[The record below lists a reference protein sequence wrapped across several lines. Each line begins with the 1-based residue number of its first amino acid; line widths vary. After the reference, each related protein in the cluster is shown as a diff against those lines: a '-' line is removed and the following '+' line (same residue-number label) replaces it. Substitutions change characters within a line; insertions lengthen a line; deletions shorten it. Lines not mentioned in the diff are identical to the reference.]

1 MKKLFYSLFA
11 LAMTAMTFT
20 SCEDVPAPYDDP
32 NNNPIVVV
40 DSVGDG
46 TLENPYNVIAAIKY
60 AKTLDFGAESERN
73 IYIKGVVVSIQENY
87 NATQYGSARFYISD
101 DGTPRNQF
109 LIYRALY
116 LGNKKYTDG
125 DILAEGDTVIICGK
139 ITNYNGTFETQQNKA
154 FLYSLNGKSEGGGGG
169 GATGEAK
176 GSGTLEDPYN
186 PAGVLAYINTLG
198 ADVESEKD
206 VYIKGKVASI
216 TEQYGTQYG
225 NATFTIVEEGAEG
238 TVFMV
243 FRALY
248 LGNKKYTSGDLL
260 KEGDEV
266 IVCGKVV
273 NYRGNTP
280 ETAQGKAYLY
290 SLNGKSE
297 GGGGGA
303 TGEAK
308 GDGTLSNP
316 YNPAGVIAY
325 INSLDADNESPKD
338 VYIKGTVGSIT
349 EQYGTQYGNATFTI
363 VEKGAEGTA
372 FTVFR
377 ALYLGNQKYTSGD
390 LLKEGDEVIVCGK
403 VVNYRGNTPETA
415 QGKAYLYSLNGK
427 TGSGDTPP
435 PSGEAKGSGTLADPY
450 NAVAANNFAS
460 KLAAD
465 AKSDKDVYIKG
476 KISKIANNG
485 EFGTQYGNASFYI
498 SDDGT
503 SNNEFYV
510 FRTLYL
516 GNKKYDN
523 TSDPNIKVGDE
534 VIICGKVTNY
544 KGNTPETSANESY
557 IYSLNGK
564 TEGGGG
570 GGGDTPQGAGTYESP
585 LTVSQAIAMAE
596 AEAAWVKGY
605 IVGYVEGQVLSSG
618 AKFEAGGSVNTNIL
632 IAASASEKDVS
643 KCMPIQLS
651 RDYRAD
657 FALDAN
663 PGMLGKEVIMAGQL
677 TKYFGAP
684 GIKAPTY
691 MEANGKS
698 VGKRVKFRKRR

>member
-1 MKKLFYSLFA
+1 MKKLFYSLFT
-11 LAMTAMTFT
+11 LAMTTVMFT
-20 SCEDVPAPYDDP
+20 SCESVPAPYDDP
-32 NNNPIVVV
+32 NNNPGGGGTVVV
-40 DSVGDG
+40 DPVGDG
-46 TLENPYNVIAAIKY
+46 TQENPYNVIAAINY
-60 AKTLDFGAESERN
+60 AKTLDVGAESERD
-73 IYIKGVVVSIQENY
+73 IYIKGVVVSIAENY
-87 NATQYGSARFYISD
+87 TTQYGNARFYISD
-101 DGTPRNQF
+101 DGTAKNQF

-139 ITNYNGTFETQQNKA
+139 VTNYNGTLETQQNKA
-154 FLYSLNGKSEGGGGG
+154 FLYSLNGKSEGGGGGG

-186 PAGVLAYINTLG
+186 PAGVIAYINTLG
-198 ADVESEKD
+198 ADVESANN

-225 NATFTIVEEGAEG
+225 NATFNIVEEGAEG
-238 TVFMV
+238 TPFTV

-248 LGNKKYTSGDLL
+248 LGNKKYTSGDVL

-266 IVCGKVV
+266 VVCGKVV
-273 NYRGNTP
+273 NYKGNTP
-280 ETAQGKAYLY
+280 ETAQGKAFLY

-297 GGGGGA
+297 GGGGDTPTP
-303 TGEAK
+303 TGEEK
-308 GDGTLSNP
+308 GDGTLNNP
-316 YNPAGVIAY
+316 
-325 INSLDADNESPKD
+325 
-338 VYIKGTVGSIT
+338 
-349 EQYGTQYGNATFTI
+349 F
-363 VEKGAEGTA
+363 
-372 FTVFR
+372 
-377 ALYLGNQKYTSGD
+377 
-390 LLKEGDEVIVCGK
+390 
-403 VVNYRGNTPETA
+403 
-415 QGKAYLYSLNGK
+415 
-427 TGSGDTPP
+427 
-435 PSGEAKGSGTLADPY
+435 

-503 SNNEFYV
+503 TNNEFYV

-585 LTVSQAIAMAE
+585 LTVSQAIALAE

-605 IVGYVEGQVLSSG
+605 IVGYVTGQVLSSG
-618 AKFEAGGSVNTNIL
+618 ARFTSTAPEGETVSNTNWL
-632 IAASASEKDVS
+632 IAASASETDVN

-677 TKYFGAP
+677 TKYFGAA
-684 GIKAPTY
+684 GIKSPTY

-698 VGKRVKFRKRR
+698 VGNKAKFRKR

>member
-1 MKKLFYSLFA
+1 MKKLFYSLFT
-11 LAMTAMTFT
+11 LAMTTVMFT
-20 SCEDVPAPYDDP
+20 SCESVPAPYDDP
-32 NNNPIVVV
+32 NNNPGGGGTVVV
-40 DSVGDG
+40 DPVGDG
-46 TLENPYNVIAAIKY
+46 TQENPYNVIAAINY
-60 AKTLDFGAESERN
+60 AKTLDVGAESERD
-73 IYIKGVVVSIQENY
+73 IYIKGVVVSIAENY
-87 NATQYGSARFYISD
+87 TTQYGNARFYISD
-101 DGTPRNQF
+101 DGTAKNQF

-139 ITNYNGTFETQQNKA
+139 VTNYNGTLETQQNKA
-154 FLYSLNGKSEGGGGG
+154 FLYSLNGKSEGGGGGG

-186 PAGVLAYINTLG
+186 PAGVIAYINTLG
-198 ADVESEKD
+198 ADVESANN

-225 NATFTIVEEGAEG
+225 NATFNIVEEGAEG
-238 TVFMV
+238 TPFTI

-248 LGNKKYTSGDLL
+248 LGNKKYTSGDVL

-266 IVCGKVV
+266 VVCGKVV
-273 NYRGNTP
+273 NYKGNTP
-280 ETAQGKAYLY
+280 ETAQGKAFLY

-297 GGGGGA
+297 GGGGDTPTP
-303 TGEAK
+303 TGEEK
-308 GDGTLSNP
+308 GDGTLNNP
-316 YNPAGVIAY
+316 
-325 INSLDADNESPKD
+325 
-338 VYIKGTVGSIT
+338 
-349 EQYGTQYGNATFTI
+349 F
-363 VEKGAEGTA
+363 
-372 FTVFR
+372 
-377 ALYLGNQKYTSGD
+377 
-390 LLKEGDEVIVCGK
+390 
-403 VVNYRGNTPETA
+403 
-415 QGKAYLYSLNGK
+415 
-427 TGSGDTPP
+427 
-435 PSGEAKGSGTLADPY
+435 

-523 TSDPNIKVGDE
+523 TNDPNIKVGDE

-570 GGGDTPQGAGTYESP
+570 DTPQGAGTYESP
-585 LTVSQAIAMAE
+585 LTVSQAITLAE

-605 IVGYVEGQVLSSG
+605 IVGYVTGQVLSSG
-618 AKFEAGGSVNTNIL
+618 ARFTSTAPEGETVSNTNLL
-632 IAASASEKDVS
+632 IAASASETDVN

-677 TKYFGAP
+677 TKYFGAA
-684 GIKAPTY
+684 GIKSPTY

-698 VGKRVKFRKRR
+698 VGNKAKYRKR

>member
-1 MKKLFYSLFA
+1 MKKLFYSLFT
-11 LAMTAMTFT
+11 LAMTAVMFT
-20 SCEDVPAPYDDP
+20 SCESVPAPYDDP
-32 NNNPIVVV
+32 NNNPGGGGTVVV
-40 DSVGDG
+40 DPVGDG
-46 TLENPYNVIAAIKY
+46 TQENPYNVIAAINY
-60 AKTLDFGAESERN
+60 AKTLDVGAESERD
-73 IYIKGVVVSIQENY
+73 IYIKGVVVSIAENY
-87 NATQYGSARFYISD
+87 TTQYGNARFYISD
-101 DGTPRNQF
+101 DGTAKNQF

-139 ITNYNGTFETQQNKA
+139 VTNYNGTLETQQNKA
-154 FLYSLNGKSEGGGGG
+154 FLYSLNGKSEGGGGGG

-186 PAGVLAYINTLG
+186 PAGVIAYINTLG
-198 ADVESEKD
+198 ADVESANN

-225 NATFTIVEEGAEG
+225 NATFNIVEEGAEG
-238 TVFMV
+238 TPFTV

-248 LGNKKYTSGDLL
+248 LGNKKYTSGDVL

-266 IVCGKVV
+266 VVCGKVV
-273 NYRGNTP
+273 NYKGNTP
-280 ETAQGKAYLY
+280 ETAQGKAFLY

-297 GGGGGA
+297 GGGGDTPTP
-303 TGEAK
+303 TGEEK
-308 GDGTLSNP
+308 GDGTLNNP
-316 YNPAGVIAY
+316 
-325 INSLDADNESPKD
+325 
-338 VYIKGTVGSIT
+338 
-349 EQYGTQYGNATFTI
+349 F
-363 VEKGAEGTA
+363 
-372 FTVFR
+372 
-377 ALYLGNQKYTSGD
+377 
-390 LLKEGDEVIVCGK
+390 
-403 VVNYRGNTPETA
+403 
-415 QGKAYLYSLNGK
+415 
-427 TGSGDTPP
+427 
-435 PSGEAKGSGTLADPY
+435 

-503 SNNEFYV
+503 TINEFYV

-605 IVGYVEGQVLSSG
+605 IVGYVTGQVLSSG
-618 AKFEAGGSVNTNIL
+618 ARFTSTAPEGETVSNTNLL
-632 IAASASEKDVS
+632 IAASASETDVN

-677 TKYFGAP
+677 TKYFGAA
-684 GIKAPTY
+684 GIKSPTY

-698 VGKRVKFRKRR
+698 VGNKAKYRKR

>member
-1 MKKLFYSLFA
+1 MKKLFYSLFT
-11 LAMTAMTFT
+11 LAMTAVMFT
-20 SCEDVPAPYDDP
+20 SCESVPAPYDDP
-32 NNNPIVVV
+32 NNNPGGGGTVVV
-40 DSVGDG
+40 DPVGDG
-46 TLENPYNVIAAIKY
+46 TQENPYNVIAAINY
-60 AKTLDFGAESERN
+60 AKTLDVGAESERD
-73 IYIKGVVVSIQENY
+73 IYIKGVVVSIAENY
-87 NATQYGSARFYISD
+87 TTQYGNARFYISD
-101 DGTPRNQF
+101 DGTAKNQF

-139 ITNYNGTFETQQNKA
+139 VTNYNGTLETQQNKA
-154 FLYSLNGKSEGGGGG
+154 FLYSLNGKSEGGGGGG

-186 PAGVLAYINTLG
+186 PAGAIAYINTLG
-198 ADVESEKD
+198 ADVESANN
-206 VYIKGKVASI
+206 VYIKGKVA
-216 TEQYGTQYG
+216 
-225 NATFTIVEEGAEG
+225 
-238 TVFMV
+238 
-243 FRALY
+243 
-248 LGNKKYTSGDLL
+248 
-260 KEGDEV
+260 
-266 IVCGKVV
+266 
-273 NYRGNTP
+273 
-280 ETAQGKAYLY
+280 
-290 SLNGKSE
+290 
-297 GGGGGA
+297 
-303 TGEAK
+303 
-308 GDGTLSNP
+308 
-316 YNPAGVIAY
+316 
-325 INSLDADNESPKD
+325 
-338 VYIKGTVGSIT
+338 SIT

-503 SNNEFYV
+503 TNNEFYV

-564 TEGGGG
+564 TEGDGG

-585 LTVSQAIAMAE
+585 LTVSQAIALAE

-605 IVGYVEGQVLSSG
+605 IVGYVTGQVLSSG
-618 AKFEAGGSVNTNIL
+618 ARFTSTAPEGETVSNTNLL
-632 IAASASEKDVS
+632 IAASASETDVN

-677 TKYFGAP
+677 TKYFGAA
-684 GIKAPTY
+684 GIKSPTY

-698 VGKRVKFRKRR
+698 VGNKAKYRKR

>member
-1 MKKLFYSLFA
+1 MKKLFYSLFT
-11 LAMTAMTFT
+11 LAIAAFTFT
-20 SCEDVPAPYDDP
+20 SCESVPAPYDDP
-32 NNNPIVVV
+32 NLNPGGGSTVVV
-40 DSVGDG
+40 DPTGDG
-46 TLENPYNVIAAIKY
+46 TVESPYNVIAAINY
-60 AKTLDFGAESERN
+60 AKNLEVGAESDRD
-73 IYIKGVVVSIQENY
+73 IYIKGVVVSIAENY
-87 NATQYGSARFYISD
+87 TTQYGNARFYISD
-101 DGTPRNQF
+101 DGTAKNQF

-125 DILAEGDTVIICGK
+125 DVLVEGDTVIICGK
-139 ITNYNGTFETQQNKA
+139 VTNYNGTLETQQNKA
-154 FLYSLNGKSEGGGGG
+154 FLYSLNGKSEGGGSGG

-186 PAGVLAYINTLG
+186 PAGVIAYINTLG
-198 ADVESEKD
+198 ADVESANN

-225 NATFTIVEEGAEG
+225 NATFNIVEEGAEG
-238 TVFMV
+238 TPFTV

-248 LGNKKYTSGDLL
+248 LGNKKYTSGDVL

-266 IVCGKVV
+266 VVCGKVV
-273 NYRGNTP
+273 NYKGNTP
-280 ETAQGKAYLY
+280 ETAQGKAFLY

-297 GGGGGA
+297 GGGGDTPTP
-303 TGEAK
+303 TGEEK
-308 GDGTLSNP
+308 GDGTLNNP
-316 YNPAGVIAY
+316 
-325 INSLDADNESPKD
+325 
-338 VYIKGTVGSIT
+338 
-349 EQYGTQYGNATFTI
+349 F
-363 VEKGAEGTA
+363 
-372 FTVFR
+372 
-377 ALYLGNQKYTSGD
+377 
-390 LLKEGDEVIVCGK
+390 
-403 VVNYRGNTPETA
+403 
-415 QGKAYLYSLNGK
+415 
-427 TGSGDTPP
+427 
-435 PSGEAKGSGTLADPY
+435 

-503 SNNEFYV
+503 TNNEFYV

-570 GGGDTPQGAGTYESP
+570 GDTPQGAGTYESP
-585 LTVSQAIAMAE
+585 LTVTQAISLGNADAV
-596 AEAAWVKGY
+596 WVKGY
-605 IVGYVEGQVLSSG
+605 VVGFVSGQVLSSG
-618 AKFEAGGSVNTNIL
+618 ATFSAEGAVNTNLL
-632 IAASASEKDVS
+632 IAESATETNVS
-643 KCMPIQLS
+643 RCMPIQLS

-663 PGMLGKEVIMAGQL
+663 PGLLGKEIIMAGQL
-677 TKYFGAP
+677 TAYFSVP
-684 GIKAPTY
+684 GIKSPTY

-698 VGKRVKFRKRR
+698 VGNKVKYRKR

>member
-1 MKKLFYSLFA
+1 MKKLFYSLFT
-11 LAMTAMTFT
+11 LAMTAVMFT
-20 SCEDVPAPYDDP
+20 SCESVPAPYDDP
-32 NNNPIVVV
+32 NNNPGGGGTVVV
-40 DSVGDG
+40 DPVGDG
-46 TLENPYNVIAAIKY
+46 TQENPYNVIAAINY
-60 AKTLDFGAESERN
+60 AKTLDVGAESERD
-73 IYIKGVVVSIQENY
+73 IYIKGVVVSIAENY
-87 NATQYGSARFYISD
+87 TTQYGNARFYISD
-101 DGTPRNQF
+101 DGTAKNQF

-139 ITNYNGTFETQQNKA
+139 VTNYNGTLETQQNKA
-154 FLYSLNGKSEGGGGG
+154 FLYSLNGKSEGGGGGG

-186 PAGVLAYINTLG
+186 PAGVIAYINTLG
-198 ADVESEKD
+198 ADVESANN

-225 NATFTIVEEGAEG
+225 NATFNIVEEGAEG
-238 TVFMV
+238 TPFTV

-248 LGNKKYTSGDLL
+248 LGNKKYTSGDVL

-266 IVCGKVV
+266 VVCGKVV
-273 NYRGNTP
+273 NYKGNTP
-280 ETAQGKAYLY
+280 ETAQGKAFLY

-297 GGGGGA
+297 GGGGDTPTP
-303 TGEAK
+303 TGEEK
-308 GDGTLSNP
+308 GDGTLNNP
-316 YNPAGVIAY
+316 
-325 INSLDADNESPKD
+325 
-338 VYIKGTVGSIT
+338 
-349 EQYGTQYGNATFTI
+349 F
-363 VEKGAEGTA
+363 
-372 FTVFR
+372 
-377 ALYLGNQKYTSGD
+377 
-390 LLKEGDEVIVCGK
+390 
-403 VVNYRGNTPETA
+403 
-415 QGKAYLYSLNGK
+415 
-427 TGSGDTPP
+427 
-435 PSGEAKGSGTLADPY
+435 

-503 SNNEFYV
+503 TNNEFYV

-585 LTVSQAIAMAE
+585 LTVSQAIALAE

-605 IVGYVEGQVLSSG
+605 IVGYVTGQVLSSG
-618 AKFEAGGSVNTNIL
+618 ARFTSTAPEGETVSNTNLL
-632 IAASASEKDVS
+632 IAASASETDVN

-663 PGMLGKEVIMAGQL
+663 PGMLGKEVIMTGQL
-677 TKYFGAP
+677 TKYFGVP
-684 GIKAPTY
+684 GIKNPTY
-691 MEANGKS
+691 IEANGKS
-698 VGKRVKFRKRR
+698 VGNKVKYRKR

>member
-1 MKKLFYSLFA
+1 MKKLFYSLFT
-11 LAMTAMTFT
+11 LAMTAVMFT
-20 SCEDVPAPYDDP
+20 SCESVPAPYDDP
-32 NNNPIVVV
+32 NNNPGGGGTVVV
-40 DSVGDG
+40 DPVGDG
-46 TLENPYNVIAAIKY
+46 TQENPYNVIAAINY
-60 AKTLDFGAESERN
+60 AKTLDVGAESERD
-73 IYIKGVVVSIQENY
+73 IYIKGVVVSIAENY
-87 NATQYGSARFYISD
+87 TTQYGNARFYISD
-101 DGTPRNQF
+101 DGTAKNQF

-139 ITNYNGTFETQQNKA
+139 VTNYNGTLETQQNKA
-154 FLYSLNGKSEGGGGG
+154 FLYSLNGKSEGGGGGG

-186 PAGVLAYINTLG
+186 PAGVIAYINTLG
-198 ADVESEKD
+198 ADVESANN

-225 NATFTIVEEGAEG
+225 NATFNIVEEGAEG
-238 TVFMV
+238 TPFTV

-248 LGNKKYTSGDLL
+248 LGNKKYTSGDVL

-266 IVCGKVV
+266 VVCGKVV
-273 NYRGNTP
+273 NYKGNTP
-280 ETAQGKAYLY
+280 ETAQGKAFLY

-297 GGGGGA
+297 GGGGDTPTP
-303 TGEAK
+303 TGEEK
-308 GDGTLSNP
+308 GDGTLNNP
-316 YNPAGVIAY
+316 
-325 INSLDADNESPKD
+325 
-338 VYIKGTVGSIT
+338 
-349 EQYGTQYGNATFTI
+349 F
-363 VEKGAEGTA
+363 
-372 FTVFR
+372 
-377 ALYLGNQKYTSGD
+377 
-390 LLKEGDEVIVCGK
+390 
-403 VVNYRGNTPETA
+403 
-415 QGKAYLYSLNGK
+415 
-427 TGSGDTPP
+427 
-435 PSGEAKGSGTLADPY
+435 

-503 SNNEFYV
+503 TNNEFYV

-523 TSDPNIKVGDE
+523 ISDPNIKVGDE

-585 LTVSQAIAMAE
+585 LTVSQAIALAE

-605 IVGYVEGQVLSSG
+605 IVGYVTGQVLSSG
-618 AKFEAGGSVNTNIL
+618 ARFTSTAPEGETVSNTNLL
-632 IAASASEKDVS
+632 IAASASETDVN

-677 TKYFGAP
+677 TKYFGAA
-684 GIKAPTY
+684 GIKSPTY

-698 VGKRVKFRKRR
+698 VGNKAKYRKR

>member
-1 MKKLFYSLFA
+1 MKKLFYSLFT
-11 LAMTAMTFT
+11 LAMTAVMFT
-20 SCEDVPAPYDDP
+20 SCESVPAPYDDP
-32 NNNPIVVV
+32 NNNPGGGGTVVV
-40 DSVGDG
+40 DPVGDG
-46 TLENPYNVIAAIKY
+46 TQENPYNVIAAINY
-60 AKTLDFGAESERN
+60 AKTLDVGAESERD
-73 IYIKGVVVSIQENY
+73 IYIKGVVVSIAENY
-87 NATQYGSARFYISD
+87 TTQYGNARFYISD
-101 DGTPRNQF
+101 DGTAKNQF

-139 ITNYNGTFETQQNKA
+139 VTNYNGTLETQQNKA
-154 FLYSLNGKSEGGGGG
+154 FLYSLNGKSEGGGGGG

-186 PAGVLAYINTLG
+186 PAGVIAYINTLG
-198 ADVESEKD
+198 ADVESANN

-225 NATFTIVEEGAEG
+225 NATFNIVEEGAEG
-238 TVFMV
+238 TPFTV

-248 LGNKKYTSGDLL
+248 LGNKKYTSGDVL

-266 IVCGKVV
+266 VVCGKVV
-273 NYRGNTP
+273 NYKGNTP
-280 ETAQGKAYLY
+280 ETAQGKAFLY

-297 GGGGGA
+297 GGGGDTPTP
-303 TGEAK
+303 TGEEK
-308 GDGTLSNP
+308 GDGTLNNP
-316 YNPAGVIAY
+316 
-325 INSLDADNESPKD
+325 
-338 VYIKGTVGSIT
+338 
-349 EQYGTQYGNATFTI
+349 F
-363 VEKGAEGTA
+363 
-372 FTVFR
+372 
-377 ALYLGNQKYTSGD
+377 
-390 LLKEGDEVIVCGK
+390 
-403 VVNYRGNTPETA
+403 
-415 QGKAYLYSLNGK
+415 
-427 TGSGDTPP
+427 
-435 PSGEAKGSGTLADPY
+435 

-503 SNNEFYV
+503 TNNEFYV

-570 GGGDTPQGAGTYESP
+570 GDTPQGAGTYESP
-585 LTVSQAIAMAE
+585 LTVPQAIALAE

-651 RDYRAD
+651 RDDRAD

-677 TKYFGAP
+677 
-684 GIKAPTY
+684 
-691 MEANGKS
+691 
-698 VGKRVKFRKRR
+698 

>member
-1 MKKLFYSLFA
+1 MKKLFYSLFT
-11 LAMTAMTFT
+11 LAMTAVMFT
-20 SCEDVPAPYDDP
+20 SCESVPAPYDDP
-32 NNNPIVVV
+32 NNNPGGGGTVVV
-40 DSVGDG
+40 DPVGDG
-46 TLENPYNVIAAIKY
+46 TQENPYNVIAAINY
-60 AKTLDFGAESERN
+60 AKTLDVGSESERD
-73 IYIKGVVVSIQENY
+73 IYIKGVVVSIAENY
-87 NATQYGSARFYISD
+87 TTQYGNARFYISD
-101 DGTPRNQF
+101 DGTAKNQF

-139 ITNYNGTFETQQNKA
+139 VTNYNGTLETQQNKA
-154 FLYSLNGKSEGGGGG
+154 FLYSLNGKSEGGGGGG

-186 PAGVLAYINTLG
+186 PAGVIAYINTLG
-198 ADVESEKD
+198 ADVESANN

-225 NATFTIVEEGAEG
+225 NATFNIVEEGAEG
-238 TVFMV
+238 TPFTV

-248 LGNKKYTSGDLL
+248 LGNKKYTSGDVL

-266 IVCGKVV
+266 VVCGKVV
-273 NYRGNTP
+273 NYKGNTP
-280 ETAQGKAYLY
+280 ETAQGKAFLY

-297 GGGGGA
+297 GGGGDTPTP
-303 TGEAK
+303 TGEEK
-308 GDGTLSNP
+308 GDGTLNNP
-316 YNPAGVIAY
+316 
-325 INSLDADNESPKD
+325 
-338 VYIKGTVGSIT
+338 
-349 EQYGTQYGNATFTI
+349 F
-363 VEKGAEGTA
+363 
-372 FTVFR
+372 
-377 ALYLGNQKYTSGD
+377 
-390 LLKEGDEVIVCGK
+390 
-403 VVNYRGNTPETA
+403 
-415 QGKAYLYSLNGK
+415 
-427 TGSGDTPP
+427 
-435 PSGEAKGSGTLADPY
+435 

-503 SNNEFYV
+503 TNNEFYV

-570 GGGDTPQGAGTYESP
+570 DTPQGAGTYESP
-585 LTVSQAIAMAE
+585 LTVPQAIALAE

-605 IVGYVEGQVLSSG
+605 IVGYVTGQVLSSG
-618 AKFEAGGSVNTNIL
+618 ARFTSTAPEGETVSNTNLL
-632 IAASASEKDVS
+632 IAASASETDVN

-677 TKYFGAP
+677 TKYFGAA
-684 GIKAPTY
+684 GIKSPTY

-698 VGKRVKFRKRR
+698 VGNKAKYRKR